1 MVPLEKGPFYAMKTY
16 PATYNTQGGPK
27 RNGKCQIIDAFGRPI
42 PRLYSSG
49 EMGSFYGWMYN
60 GGGNN
65 AEALVTGKIAGT
77 NVAAEKPWQ

>member
-1 MVPLEKGPFYAMKTY
+1 MKTY

-27 RNGKCQIIDAFGRPI
+27 RNGKCQIIDAFGQPI
-42 PRLYSSG
+42 PRLYSGG

-65 AEALVTGKIAGT
+65 AEALVTGKIAGM
-77 NVAAEKPWQ
+77 NVVAEKPWR

>member
-1 MVPLEKGPFYAMKTY
+1 
-16 PATYNTQGGPK
+16 
-27 RNGKCQIIDAFGRPI
+27 
-42 PRLYSSG
+42 
-49 EMGSFYGWMYN
+49 MGSFYGWMYN